1 MIDITMPVNASRI
14 IHTLQEAGFEA
25 YIVGG
30 CVRDAIL
37 GKVPDDWDITTSA
50 RPEEVKALFHR
61 TIDTG
66 IQHGT
71 VTVMMKNRDTGNL
84 EGYEVT
90 TYRVDGKYEDHR
102 RPTEVTF
109 TASLLEDMKRRD
121 FTINAMAYNEKEG
134 IVDHFDG
141 IGDLKRKVVRCVGE
155 PKERF
160 DEDALRILRAVR
172 FAAQLDFAIDE
183 KTREA
188 IRNQAIFLKDI
199 SAERIHVELTKLLV
213 SKHPEHLRTA
223 YELGVTA
230 VVLPEFDR
238 MMETEQN
245 NKHHMYN
252 VGEHTLHVV
261 KGVPATETMR
271 WAALLHDVAKPVT
284 KTRDEKGD
292 HFYGHNEE
300 GVGITGKILLRLKF
314 DNATIAKVKRLVLW
328 HDYGMGQVPGI
339 RSFRKAL
346 SKMGADLFEDY
357 VDIKRADILAQ
368 SAYMREEKLHNLE
381 VLQGYYRQIQEEQ
394 QCLSLKDL
402 AITGKDLMEYGMKPG
417 RELGAMLNYL
427 LDCVLENPEWNRK
440 DILQKLTMDKLQQEK
455 GIL

>member
-1 MIDITMPVNASRI
+1 MIKIDMPANASRI
-14 IHTLQEAGFEA
+14 IRILQEAGFEA

-37 GKVPDDWDITTSA
+37 GKEPDDWDITTSA
-50 RPEEVKALFHR
+50 KPEEVKALFSR

-66 IQHGT
+66 LAHGT
-71 VTVMMKNRDTGNL
+71 VTVMFGK

-102 RPTEVTF
+102 RPSTVTF
-109 TASLLEDMKRRD
+109 TASLIEDMKRRD
-121 FTINAMAYNEKEG
+121 FTINAMAYNETKG

-141 IGDLKRKVVRCVGE
+141 VGDLKRHMIRCVGN

-172 FAAQLDFAIDE
+172 FAAQLDFAID
-183 KTREA
+183 KGTQEA
-188 IRNQAIFLKDI
+188 IRNQAVFLKDI

-213 SKHPEHLRTA
+213 SGHPERMRTA

-238 MMETEQN
+238 MMETEQDN
-245 NKHHMYN
+245 RHHMYN
-252 VGEHTLHVV
+252 VGEHTLRVV
-261 KGVPATETMR
+261 EEVPATETLR

-284 KTRDEKGD
+284 KTSDEKGD
-292 HFYGHNEE
+292 HFYGHNEAGAE
-300 GVGITGKILLRLKF
+300 MAKKILLRLKF
-314 DNATIAKVKRLVLW
+314 DNATMARVKRLVFW
-328 HDYGMGQVPGI
+328 HDYGMGQKPSL

-357 VDIKRADILAQ
+357 AYIKRADILAQ
-368 SAYMREEKLHNLE
+368 SEYMREQKLENLKQLE
-381 VLQGYYRQIQEEQ
+381 AYYQIILEQ
-394 QCLSLKDL
+394 KQCLTLKNL
-402 AITGKDLMEYGMKPG
+402 AVTGKDLMEHGMKPG
-417 RELGAMLNYL
+417 RELGEMLNYL
-427 LDCVLENPEWNRK
+427 LERVLEEPGSNTK
-440 DILQKLTMDKLQQEK
+440 DKLLLMADDK
-455 GIL
+455 LKLDSGGGK